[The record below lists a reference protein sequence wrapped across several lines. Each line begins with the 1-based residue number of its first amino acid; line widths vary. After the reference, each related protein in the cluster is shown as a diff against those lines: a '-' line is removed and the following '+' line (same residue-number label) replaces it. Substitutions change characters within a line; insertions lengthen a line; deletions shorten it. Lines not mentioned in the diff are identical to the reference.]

1 MNISRRILYT
11 GLLVFVVVATNA
23 FGKDGKGSDY
33 TVTSST
39 NIDFDSTLIEG
50 KMKSPTGF
58 FLQGRNKQSLS
69 NMVKLRSQFNKELR
83 NSRSAVK
90 AIVR

>member
-1 MNISRRILYT
+1 MKYLLPL
-11 GLLVFVVVATNA
+11 LLVSGLSFAQTKRKSSNFVVA
-23 FGKDGKGSDY
+23 
-33 TVTSST
+33 SST
-39 NIDFDSTLIEG
+39 NIDFDSTIIEG

-69 NMVKLRSQFNKELR
+69 NMVKLRSKFKEELR
-83 NSRSAVK
+83 NSKSAVK